1 MDAIYAFKFIT
12 DRAPGYL
19 TTQLTTRR
27 EISGRV
33 TRNSQQ
39 LNIPRFRTA
48 TGEKSFSYR
57 IIPIWNS
64 LDSNL
69 NARILKAHS
78 HSKSGGSI

>member
-1 MDAIYAFKFIT
+1 MT

-19 TTQLTTRR
+19 TTQLTTRQ

-39 LNIPRFRTA
+39 LNIPRFRT
-48 TGEKSFSYR
+48 GQKSFSYR
-57 IIPIWNS
+57 IISIWNS

-69 NARILKAHS
+69 KLCNDIPAFKRYIKKKLLGQFLES
-78 HSKSGGSI
+78 